1 MTMNNLRNII
11 EKEMNKKDLKL
22 RKLAEILSDLDI
34 SKYNDQ
40 DEYRGIV
47 YHTLEL
53 IENEE

>member
-1 MTMNNLRNII
+1 MTTNNLRNII

>member
-40 DEYRGIV
+40 DENRGIV